1 MRLPAR
7 RRDACSSCPPTRP
20 GRGRSEPPRSAW
32 PTYTLSGSPP
42 PGPPKRFRPGGR
54 LSSPCNSSVWK
65 PWRQGSPSTPTTAQP
80 TGATSS
86 PTNSNARPRP
96 RSAYSEAVP
105 IAIAIADQ
113 PLNRFFMPC
122 RALSGSR
129 SVQLGCSPRRPVL
142 EVILPALLYPISRL
156 IDAALI
162 GELSV
167 IGRDGSPIT
176 YPMVP
181 LLWGDRI
188 FLTSSVLDSSK
199 VAHIEANPRVSFSI
213 TNMDAMGTYTGR
225 VTIQCDARVSSDDL
239 TAGWER
245 LLDNW
250 RRIDKA
256 TVALLK
262 SRVGFPL
269 I

>member
-1 MRLPAR
+1 
-7 RRDACSSCPPTRP
+7 
-20 GRGRSEPPRSAW
+20 
-32 PTYTLSGSPP
+32 
-42 PGPPKRFRPGGR
+42 
-54 LSSPCNSSVWK
+54 
-65 PWRQGSPSTPTTAQP
+65 
-80 TGATSS
+80 
-86 PTNSNARPRP
+86 
-96 RSAYSEAVP
+96 
-105 IAIAIADQ
+105 
-113 PLNRFFMPC
+113 
-122 RALSGSR
+122 
-129 SVQLGCSPRRPVL
+129 L
-142 EVILPALLYPISRL
+142 EVILPALPYPISRL

-213 TNMDAMGTYTGR
+213 TNMDAMGTYIGR

-250 RRIDKA
+250 RRKDKA

-269 I
+269 IFERVLIELTPRRTWFWPDGRTDREPEITVAAEVAR